1 MRILIITPP
10 WVGGLFESIANA
22 FSTPENEILKLS
34 YERLKSPL
42 YQLKLQNIVQVRN
55 YLEKKSWDF
64 FNESVKEKAIKFK
77 PELFITFNESSL
89 YSSTVEFVK
98 KQGCF
103 NVNFVADNPFDPL
116 RFSYYPVSLKY
127 YNLIFVHD
135 RIWIPTIQKVAKDS
149 KIEKIISGGAFDP
162 TIFYPINENEITS
175 DERKQLSCDISFTGE
190 SYNMRGEAGYR
201 ADIMDYLG
209 EYNVKIWGDAGWKKR
224 FHLYKNIERYY
235 QGGRLSYD
243 MLRKLYSVSTINL
256 NMPSPQIF
264 TGFQPR
270 TFEIAACKGF
280 QIADWREELDEVFT
294 EKELVTFK
302 TIPDLIEK
310 IDFFTKNP
318 EKRIPYIENSYKKV
332 VENHSWE
339 IRIKE
344 IMKIIK
350 DSQ

>member
-1 MRILIITPP
+1 MRILMVTPS
-10 WVGGLFESIANA
+10 WIGGLFDYIYDEFNK
-22 FSTPENEILKLS
+22 ENEVEKLSFNPDRSFLEKIKLHNIIQVKDFITKKRWEKFNQEVIEKLKL
-34 YERLKSPL
+34 
-42 YQLKLQNIVQVRN
+42 
-55 YLEKKSWDF
+55 
-64 FNESVKEKAIKFK
+64 FK
-77 PELFITFNESSL
+77 PELFISFNESFL
-89 YSSTVEFVK
+89 FSSTIEEIQK
-98 KQGCF
+98 HKCF
-103 NVNFVADNPFDPL
+103 TINFVSDNPFDPL
-116 RFSYYPVSLKY
+116 RFSFYPVSLKY
-127 YNLIFVHD
+127 YHLIFVFD
-135 RIWIPTIQKVAKDS
+135 KIWMHQIGNIAKES
-149 KIEKIISGGAFDP
+149 KIIKLISGGGFNKK
-162 TIFYPINENEITS
+162 IFYPINLQDIT
-175 DERKQLSCDISFTGE
+175 EEEKQILNCDISFTGE

-209 EYNVKIWGDAGWKKR
+209 NYNVKIWGDGGWKKR

-243 MLRKLYSVSTINL
+243 MLRKLYAVSTINL

-294 EKELVTFK
+294 DEELVTFK
-302 TIPDLIEK
+302 SIPDLIEK

-318 EKRIPYIENSYKKV
+318 EKRLPFMEKAYKKV
-332 VENHSWE
+332 IEKHSWD